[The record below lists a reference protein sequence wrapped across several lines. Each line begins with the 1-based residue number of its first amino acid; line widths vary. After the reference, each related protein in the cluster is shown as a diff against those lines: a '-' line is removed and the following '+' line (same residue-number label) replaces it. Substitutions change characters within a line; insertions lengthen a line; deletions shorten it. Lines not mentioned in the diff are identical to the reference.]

1 MKRYEGLFIL
11 KPAGGDEGVGEAIDR
26 ISAAITGQ
34 GGAIETVQKM
44 DKRAFT
50 RVTDK
55 SVVSGFYVNIIFSA
69 EPSAIEPL
77 RSQFQKSEDV
87 WRVLFT
93 KAPRTA
99 AVVNA

>member
-11 KPAGGDEGVGEAIDR
+11 KLAGGDESVGESIDR
-26 ISAAITGQ
+26 ISAAISGQ

-55 SVVSGFYVNIIFSA
+55 SVVSGFYVNVIFTA
-69 EPSAIEPL
+69 APSAIDAL
-77 RSQFQKSEDV
+77 RLHFQKSEDV
-87 WRVLFT
+87 WRVLLT
-93 KAPRTA
+93 KAPRAAA
-99 AVVNA
+99 AVNA